1 MKTTPLLALAAAV
14 AIAVPAASTA
24 APHAAT
30 GATPAGKSAPR
41 ASSARTLDSGTLAL
55 RAVFSVRAQQ
65 VACPAGTRVSV
76 ACYSRVG
83 SAIVRGLGTVSES
96 YLYPV
101 ETNPEGCTAGFYRIL
116 SYTARFAVAGK
127 GEIEIAVPGST
138 ECLPS
143 DQVYRGT
150 YPPVTVM
157 GGTGAYV
164 GASGNSTLAHALY
177 QTGPGR
183 AAGTDTW
190 VGTLSVPGLEFD
202 VSRPILG
209 GIVSK
214 TVRAPRGAER
224 ARVTYTVTARDEV
237 DGAVP
242 ASCRPRS
249 GSRFR
254 IGRTVVNCSATDGSG
269 NTATA
274 RFTITVKRRR

>member
-1 MKTTPLLALAAAV
+1 MRCVIALLVGLATLTAGMVGAAPASVALASGG
-14 AIAVPAASTA
+14 PATS
-24 APHAAT
+24 
-30 GATPAGKSAPR
+30 
-41 ASSARTLDSGTLAL
+41 LDSGTLAL

-65 VACPAGTRVSV
+65 VDCPAGTRASV
-76 ACYSRVG
+76 TCYSRVG

-127 GEIEIAVPGST
+127 GEIEIAVPGS
-138 ECLPS
+138 ECLSS

-150 YPPVTVM
+150 YPLVTIM
-157 GGTGAYV
+157 GGTGAYA
-164 GASGNSTLAHALY
+164 GASGNSTLDHALY

-202 VSRPILG
+202 VSRPILR

-274 RFTITVKRRR
+274 RFTITVKSASRRPS

>member
-1 MKTTPLLALAAAV
+1 MRCVITLLVGLATLTAGMAGTAPASVPLASAGPATSLDPGPLAF
-14 AIAVPAASTA
+14 
-24 APHAAT
+24 
-30 GATPAGKSAPR
+30 
-41 ASSARTLDSGTLAL
+41 

-65 VACPAGTRVSV
+65 VDCPAGTRASIN
-76 ACYSRVG
+76 CYSRVG

-101 ETNPEGCTAGFYRIL
+101 EANPEGCTAGFYRIL

-138 ECLPS
+138 ECLSS

-150 YPPVTVM
+150 YPPVTIR
-157 GGTGAYV
+157 GGTGAYA
-164 GASGNSTLAHALY
+164 GASGNSTLEHALR

-202 VSRPILG
+202 VSRPILK

-214 TVRAPRGAER
+214 TVRAPRGAKR
-224 ARVTYTVTARDEV
+224 TRVTYTVTARDDV

-242 ASCRPRS
+242 VSCRPKS

-274 RFTITVKRRR
+274 KFTITIKPRR

>member
-1 MKTTPLLALAAAV
+1 MRCVITLLVGLATVTAGMAAA
-14 AIAVPAASTA
+14 APASAPRSSGGPAAS
-24 APHAAT
+24 P
-30 GATPAGKSAPR
+30 
-41 ASSARTLDSGTLAL
+41 DSGTLAL
-55 RAVFSVRAQQ
+55 RAVFSVRAQLA
-65 VACPAGTRVSV
+65 ACPAGTRASV
-76 ACYSRVG
+76 NCYSRVG

-101 ETNPEGCTAGFYRIL
+101 ETNAEGCTAGFYRVL

-138 ECLPS
+138 CLSS
-143 DQVYRGT
+143 DQVFGRHVSALT
-150 YPPVTVM
+150 IT
-157 GGTGAYV
+157 GGTGAYG
-164 GASGNSTLAHALY
+164 GASGNSTLDHALR

-202 VSRPILG
+202 VSRPILR

-214 TVRAPRGAER
+214 TVRAPRGARR
-224 ARVTYTVTARDEV
+224 ARVTYRVTARDEV
-237 DGAVP
+237 DGVVP
-242 ASCRPRS
+242 VSCRPRS

-269 NTATA
+269 NKATA
-274 RFTITVKRRR
+274 RFTITVKPRR